1 MIGLTSGKFL
11 LDTNGQRTE
20 ISRMEADILSTR
32 NVAVDDWRNADSPI
46 HDEVRHTWT
55 RRQTDILQA
64 ARKVLIDKGYGKFS
78 MRQVAKCAGIHL
90 KTLQHYF
97 GSRKALLSEA
107 MNYTLDEHYLA
118 MYDEIDGGISHLEP
132 EKALSWVI
140 SFLIDDCRERET
152 DLFFLE
158 FWALAARDPDAC
170 EALDNFYVRHR
181 HLIANLIAR
190 ANLKLSES
198 TVQLRAAVIAEQIEG
213 LVLFIGHN
221 KPKHPE
227 MKGLEVEVHRQII
240 SYALSPE

>member
-1 MIGLTSGKFL
+1 MVNKT
-11 LDTNGQRTE
+11 
-20 ISRMEADILSTR
+20 
-32 NVAVDDWRNADSPI
+32 AVIDDWRNAESPI
-46 HDEVRHTWT
+46 HSSRGERRHTWT

-64 ARKVLIDKGYGKFS
+64 ARKVLIEEGYGRFS

-90 KTLQHYF
+90 KTLQHHF
-97 GSRKALLSEA
+97 GNKKELLSEA

-118 MYDEIDGGISHLEP
+118 MYDEIDGGVSHLEP

-140 SFLIDDCRERET
+140 EFLIEDCREMET

-170 EALDNFYVRHR
+170 EALDNFYIRHR
-181 HLIANLIAR
+181 HLVANLVAR
-190 ANLKLSES
+190 ANTGLSER

-213 LVLFIGHN
+213 MVLFIGHN

-227 MKGLEVEVHRQII
+227 LEGLEEEVHRQIMG
-240 SYALSPE
+240 YALAPE